1 MIVMPRFL
9 RPMVLLLLAAAAALL
24 PAVPLDLLYCRCT
37 GSLTTDRTM
46 DGCCE
51 PPASPVPSC
60 CAPSRNARPHADAGR
75 RGSGG
80 CMLAFQ
86 VAGDGAPASAT
97 RSSDAV
103 DAPPPPPPPPP
114 PPAPPPPRRRPRR
127 RLPAG
132 RPPRP
137 ARRPPAHL
145 EGFPAARSAI
155 RSAIRVPPPPRKP

>member
-103 DAPPPPPPPPP
+103 DAAPSAAPS
-114 PPAPPPPRRRPRR
+114 PAWRRPRR
-127 RLPAG
+127 RRPAG
-132 RPPRP
+132 GPPRP